1 MISGL
6 HPQMEICKI
15 QRTVENFLRGTVQ
28 SRRTVVRYATNII
41 FKNTKNMET
50 KKTFLYIACIVL
62 FIKAAKTIWE
72 LINFS
77 QIPELNNIGNSLP

>member
-1 MISGL
+1 
-6 HPQMEICKI
+6 
-15 QRTVENFLRGTVQ
+15 
-28 SRRTVVRYATNII
+28 
-41 FKNTKNMET
+41 MET

-77 QIPELNNIGNSLP
+77 QIQELNNAVNSLTYKIGFLAGMLFEIVVFLGLIKIIYDYFLKSKSNKIKVSLDEAK